1 MLNER
6 DKQNSST
13 SHDPADFGFQEDN
26 LANRDQR
33 LLNHFVFCNSD
44 KSAARTIPC
53 EPLTSW
59 LLNNFLKARIMKK
72 QNDDAPYEMI
82 MHLTAF
88 WENRRLGYTTL
99 LSRDLGF
106 KLPMTL
112 AKIFST
118 FDHTEGWT
126 WLEQPYKYL
135 RCFISE
141 IPNFSAND
149 ETRSFLST
157 ISETGSKKD
166 ASNATVGTK
175 SLA

>member
-1 MLNER
+1 M
-6 DKQNSST
+6 
-13 SHDPADFGFQEDN
+13 
-26 LANRDQR
+26 
-33 LLNHFVFCNSD
+33 NHFVFCNSD
-44 KSAARTIPC
+44 KPAARTIPC

-149 ETRSFLST
+149 
-157 ISETGSKKD
+157 
-166 ASNATVGTK
+166 
-175 SLA
+175 